1 MDAIITN
8 EATREEELMAIA
20 RMVMYAQAAAR
31 DLAAKEVEDQLSK
44 ALEAIIFELDGVRP
58 SDAKIAASSDYVS
71 STRQ

>member
-8 EATREEELMAIA
+8 EAIREDELMAIA

-58 SDAKIAASSDYVS
+58 SDAKIDTSSDYVS
-71 STRQ
+71 FTRQ